1 VAVRRGIL
9 PASHLTAL
17 ISAAVAIAAGWQ
29 DGSVGLGGGPSEW
42 DDYEWVRLADL
53 PPAPAAEVER
63 ADGPDARPPAGSL
76 AGAVQALLRGG
87 SLWTHGGGPRV
98 LLVDLDNLR
107 AGPVRWRRRMA
118 MVVSL
123 ARQADHPVLA
133 GQQDA
138 VRRARPHLAE
148 FAGLAQPVADGS
160 DLADHVLLDAA
171 DAVPGRTA
179 QFVVLSNDGIFAT
192 LAQRGPLTVLSP
204 GSDALSDRLRTAATQ
219 VIDLAALETPPA
231 RAPAQPEL
239 APSAR
244 PRRRTSAVA

>member
-1 VAVRRGIL
+1 
-9 PASHLTAL
+9 
-17 ISAAVAIAAGWQ
+17 
-29 DGSVGLGGGPSEW
+29 VGLGGGPSEW
-42 DDYEWVRLADL
+42 DDYEWFRLADL
-53 PPAPAAEVER
+53 PPAPAPAPATTTTR
-63 ADGPDARPPAGSL
+63 ARARAGELDARAPAGSL
-76 AGAVQALLRGG
+76 ASAVQALLRGV
-87 SLWTHGGGPRV
+87 SLWTRDGGPRV

-118 MVVSL
+118 MVVLL
-123 ARQADHPVLA
+123 ARQADYPVLA

-148 FAGLAQPVADGS
+148 FADRAQPVADGS

-192 LAQRGPLTVLSP
+192 LARRGPLTVLSP
-204 GSDALSDRLRTAATQ
+204 GADALSDRLRTAATQ
-219 VIDLAALETPPA
+219 VIDLAALETPA
-231 RAPAQPEL
+231 TRSAAQPAL
-239 APSAR
+239 RPTSR